1 MSIVI
6 LDYFNLFMCSKA
18 TYMFQNATSFQQNLS
33 TWCVP
38 KLSSKPS
45 EFDTGSKI
53 IALPAWR
60 TCPVK
65 PI

>member
-1 MSIVI
+1 
-6 LDYFNLFMCSKA
+6 MCSSA
-18 TYMFQNATSFQQNLS
+18 SYMFQNATSFKQNLR

-38 KLSSKPS
+38 KLSGKPYN
-45 EFDTGSKI
+45 FDTGSKI
-53 IALPAWR
+53 IALPAWG